1 MEISV
6 KIIAHAHTDFSE
18 KFGIPRQSGV
28 CEGLY
33 ARIVFEPQYRDPAAL
48 RGIDPD
54 IDPARELADHPRLL
68 ALLDPATGLTAEEA
82 YYLVHRR
89 EIRERDIR
97 EAAEKI
103 TNAVLSGS
111 RRPTEA
117 AGNAHPASAPID
129 YRHVPRE
136 TREALKKRIRQAAA
150 RGERI
155 YPGQ

>member
-1 MEISV
+1 MSQTNEPTTNV
-6 KIIAHAHTDFSE
+6 TDVGESAPDVTLPAIE
-18 KFGIPRQSGV
+18 A
-28 CEGLY
+28 L
-33 ARIVFEPQYRDPAAL
+33 AAL

-54 IDPARELADHPRLL
+54 IDPAQELADHPRLL

-111 RRPTEA
+111 FRPTEA
-117 AGNAHPASAPID
+117 AGNARPAPAPID

-150 RGERI
+150 RGERV